1 MLFDQALCFGW
12 QHGTCLLAWQNVSG
26 KDRCF
31 TTCREYILIR
41 KVTFPLGMQTAC
53 QFGMPANRRD
63 VEGTI
68 QLFIWET
75 RFLSGNNL
83 QLKYADDSGEMHIP
97 SAK

>member
-1 MLFDQALCFGW
+1 
-12 QHGTCLLAWQNVSG
+12 
-26 KDRCF
+26 
-31 TTCREYILIR
+31 
-41 KVTFPLGMQTAC
+41 MQSAC

-63 VEGTI
+63 VEGAI